1 MHKPG
6 IFPPVL
12 PREMREDPRRQ
23 AEIRVYDRLRDQLEG
38 FTVFYHCPWYDEN
51 AARGSR
57 DGEADF
63 VVAHPHWGFVVLE
76 VKGGIVSRDEN
87 TRIWRSRN
95 KQGHVFEIK
104 NPVEQ
109 ALVSKHV
116 ILRKLRD
123 TWRGKTP
130 FIRAK
135 HGVVLPDSGQPRSA
149 NALGADMPLEIF
161 AFTEDMDQLGAKVV
175 KILMTE
181 PAQSE
186 TRYGNL
192 GEHGIEILHQLF
204 DRGFELDVG
213 LAALLAADENK
224 ILRLTEQQNTYLDLT
239 KTQRRAI
246 FTGGAGTGKTTL
258 AIEKSTRLAQEG
270 AEVLLLCFNNALSAY
285 LLSQVKSSSNITA
298 SSFHKFCLSAIARSG
313 ISFNHEGDSDRRYFD
328 KILPEALLAALS
340 ADDDLRYD
348 AIVVDE
354 GQDFLES
361 WWEPLLLTLKDTDGT
376 FFVFKD
382 DNQRIYRGTS
392 KKIPGFE
399 TDPLHL
405 SINFRNTR
413 SIFRATEKYYEGGD
427 IRPGGPEGKEIEWCP
442 TKLGD
447 EAKEIERTI
456 NRLINIEGIPE
467 HDIVVLCA
475 CAREKSVL
483 APGESIGRY
492 ETAFSEDFSG
502 KSIRFDSIHRFKG
515 LESKVVI
522 LTDMDGAVASSELMY
537 VGLSRARLLL
547 FVVASEA
554 TVTKLKNEIYGKD

>member
-6 IFPPVL
+6 MFPPIIL
-12 PREMREDPRRQ
+12 RKMLEDPRRQ
-23 AEIRVYDRLRDQLEG
+23 AEISVYNRLRDQLED

-51 AARGSR
+51 AAHGSR

-63 VVAHPHWGFVVLE
+63 VVAHPRWGFVVLE
-76 VKGGIVSRDEN
+76 VKGGIISRDEN

-95 KQGHVFEIK
+95 KQGRVFEIK

-116 ILRKLRD
+116 ILRKLHD
-123 TWRGKTP
+123 AWRGKTA

-135 HGVVLPDSGQPRSA
+135 HGVVFPESGQPRSS

-161 AFTEDMDQLGAKVV
+161 AFVEDMDKLGAKVV

-192 GEHGIEILHQLF
+192 GEQGIEILHQLF
-204 DRGFELDVG
+204 NRGFELDVG
-213 LAALLAADENK
+213 LAVLLADDENK
-224 ILRLTEQQNTYLDLT
+224 ILQLTEQQNTYLDLT

-258 AIEKSTRLAQEG
+258 AIEKSKRLAQEG
-270 AEVLLLCFNNALSAY
+270 EKVLLLCFNNALSAY
-285 LLSQVKSSSNITA
+285 LRSQVKDFCNITA
-298 SSFHKFCLSAIARSG
+298 SSFHQFCLSTIARSG
-313 ISFNHEGDSDRRYFD
+313 ISFDCEGDKDRRYFD
-328 KILPEALLAALS
+328 EILPEALLAALS
-340 ADDDLRYD
+340 ADDDLSYD
-348 AIVVDE
+348 TIVVDE

-361 WWEPLLLTLKDTDGT
+361 WWEPLLLTLKDVDGT

-382 DNQRIYRGTS
+382 DNQRIYRKTS
-392 KKIPGFE
+392 QKLPGFE

-405 SINFRNTR
+405 SVNFRN
-413 SIFRATEKYYEGGD
+413 SQPIFCATEKFYKGGD
-427 IRPGGPEGKEIEWCP
+427 IRPGGPKGKEIEWYP
-442 TKLGD
+442 IKPGG
-447 EAKEIERTI
+447 EAKKIEKAI
-456 NRLINIEGIPE
+456 NRLINIEGIPV

-475 CAREKSVL
+475 CALEKSAL

-492 ETAFSEDFSG
+492 GTAPSEDFSG
-502 KSIRFDSIHRFKG
+502 ESIRFDSIHRFKG

-522 LTDMDGAVASSELMY
+522 LTDMDGAVASNELMY

-547 FVVASEA
+547 LVVASEVSVA
-554 TVTKLKNEIYGKD
+554 KLKNEIYGKN

>member
-6 IFPPVL
+6 VYPPVL
-12 PREMREDPRRQ
+12 PREILEDPRRQ
-23 AEIRVYDRLRDQLEG
+23 AEVFVYDRLRDQLED
-38 FTVFYHCPWYDEN
+38 FTVFYHSPWYDEN
-51 AARGSR
+51 AAHGSR

-76 VKGGIVSRDEN
+76 VKGGVISRDET

-95 KQGHVFEIK
+95 KQGSVFEIK

-116 ILRKLRD
+116 ILRKLLKA
-123 TWRGKTP
+123 WKGKAP
-130 FIRAK
+130 FIRVK
-135 HGVVLPDSGQPRSA
+135 HGVVFPDSGRPRNS

-161 AFTEDMDQLGAKVV
+161 AFAEDMDQLGAKVV

-181 PAQSE
+181 PELSE

-204 DRGFELDVG
+204 DRGFELDVS
-213 LAALLAADENK
+213 LAALLAEDENK
-224 ILRLTEQQNTYLDLT
+224 IIQLTEQQNAYLDLT
-239 KTQRRAI
+239 RPQRRAI

-258 AIEKSTRLAQEG
+258 AIEKSKRLAQEG
-270 AEVLLLCFNNALSAY
+270 AEVLLLCFNNPLSAY
-285 LLSQVKSSSNITA
+285 LHSQVKDFANITA
-298 SSFHKFCLSAIARSG
+298 SSFHRFCLSAIARAG
-313 ISFNHEGDSDRRYFD
+313 IAFDHNEEGDRRYFD
-328 KILPEALLAALS
+328 EVLPEMLLAALS

-348 AIVVDE
+348 AVIVDE

-361 WWEPLLLTLKDTDGT
+361 WWEPLLLTLKDLDGI

-382 DNQRIYRGTS
+382 DNQRIYRGES
-392 KKIPGFE
+392 QKMPGLE
-399 TDPLHL
+399 KDPLHL
-405 SINFRNTR
+405 SVNFRNTQ

-442 TKLGD
+442 TKPGN
-447 EAKEIERTI
+447 EVKAIEKAI

-475 CAREKSVL
+475 CAREKSAL
-483 APGESIGRY
+483 APGDSIGRY
-492 ETAFSEDFSG
+492 KTGQSEDFSG

-522 LTDMDGAVASSELMY
+522 LTDMDDAVASNELMY

-547 FVVASEA
+547 IVVASE
-554 TVTKLKNEIYGKD
+554 VMVSKLKNEIYGKD